1 MWIPASFAG
10 LATMDGLA
18 KGAESSSTPAV
29 GWNKGMLARLVP
41 SARKAIREM
50 SARLVPLVRKATRAT
65 LAPRERQGRK
75 VPRVRKDLKDRLGV
89 RVIIQMEE
97 KPPARTAAW
106 VIPMLSIWI
115 LSPIT
120 FPPFILMEQPEKLG
134 LEQPIW
140 KLTLLNLT
148 TLLCV

>member
-1 MWIPASFAG
+1 
-10 LATMDGLA
+10 
-18 KGAESSSTPAV
+18 
-29 GWNKGMLARLVP
+29 MLARLVP

-65 LAPRERQGRK
+65 LAPRERQGRKVLRVRLDLRERQGRK

-140 KLTLLNLT
+140 QLTLLNLT